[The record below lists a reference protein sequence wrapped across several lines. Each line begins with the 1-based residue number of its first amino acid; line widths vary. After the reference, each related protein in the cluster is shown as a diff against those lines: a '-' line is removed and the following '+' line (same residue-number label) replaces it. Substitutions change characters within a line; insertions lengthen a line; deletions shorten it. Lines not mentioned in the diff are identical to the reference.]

1 MLVSLWGNRNY
12 GNKLQSYALTK
23 ILRDLQCCVIV
34 AKHNEPRPVKD
45 KIDRFLR
52 LLLPVG
58 ENRYYRYLKREIK
71 FCLFNRQYIDD
82 SVHIRNFKVKRRQL
96 RNIEFG
102 VTGSDQVWH
111 NWFDKN
117 EELEYYYLRF
127 LPQEKRI
134 AFAASFG
141 FECIPDEDRSL
152 HLSCIHEMKNIS
164 VREESARNIVIE
176 AGRSDVIRVIDP
188 TLCLSKDEW
197 MKIAKKP
204 RKIPEKRFILLF
216 FLGDITFEYHKY
228 IDRIAEDRGVG
239 IIELNNIDSP
249 LFPADPGEFIWL
261 INNADY
267 VCTDSFHA
275 TAFSVLFNKQFRVF
289 HRVENGFAT
298 MFDRIDTLLTLTGLE
313 SREYTIENEY
323 KYDES
328 ISDELFEKA
337 HSILKEEGLKSIN
350 YLKDA
355 LQLSVE

>member
-1 MLVSLWGNRNY
+1 
-12 GNKLQSYALTK
+12 
-23 ILRDLQCCVIV
+23 
-34 AKHNEPRPVKD
+34 
-45 KIDRFLR
+45 
-52 LLLPVG
+52 
-58 ENRYYRYLKREIK
+58 
-71 FCLFNRQYIDD
+71 
-82 SVHIRNFKVKRRQL
+82 
-96 RNIEFG
+96 
-102 VTGSDQVWH
+102 
-111 NWFDKN
+111 
-117 EELEYYYLRF
+117 
-127 LPQEKRI
+127 
-134 AFAASFG
+134 
-141 FECIPDEDRSL
+141 
-152 HLSCIHEMKNIS
+152 
-164 VREESARNIVIE
+164 
-176 AGRSDVIRVIDP
+176 
-188 TLCLSKDEW
+188 

-216 FLGDITFEYHKY
+216 FLGDIKFEYHKY
-228 IDRIAEDRGVG
+228 IDRIAEDRGVC

-275 TAFSVLFNKQFRVF
+275 TAFSILFDKQFRVF